1 MDRQAVSSSNLSSVG
16 YDPVT
21 QTLEIEFHGGRVYQY
36 SGVPESVHR
45 GLMGAASQG
54 SYFHEYVRGKYPYR
68 QVVQRL
74 PR

>member
-36 SGVPESVHR
+36 SGVPESVHG

-54 SYFHEYVRGKYPYR
+54 SYFHENIRDKYPYR
-68 QVVQRL
+68 RIL
-74 PR
+74 